1 MRCSAGKNR
10 SGLGKQLG
18 IGLAIGERPL
28 DQLVGTIADPG
39 TDNRF
44 ISLFQTQISQ
54 SQIDRQRQL
63 GGTVN
68 QGAVQIEQHQIKC
81 ALSV

>member
-1 MRCSAGKNR
+1 MLEKDR

-28 DQLVGTIADPG
+28 DQLVGAVANPG
-39 TDNRF
+39 TDHRF
-44 ISLFQTQISQ
+44 IGLRQTEVCQ
-54 SQIDRQRQL
+54 SQIDCQRQL
-63 GGTVN
+63 GGAVN
-68 QGAVQIEQHQIKC
+68 QGAVQIKQHQIKC